1 MSLRKQTIVHLMT
14 KSVNGI
20 QNGDQGKRAE
30 TGYRNKLNTLQQLSD
45 NCSKPEDPLRIAA
58 TAALTKLKP
67 NGRHNNI
74 SPGSKVKLMRLLSFL
89 FFCMPLSH
97 GP

>member
-1 MSLRKQTIVHLMT
+1 MT
-14 KSVNGI
+14 KGVNGF
-20 QNGDQGKRAE
+20 QNGDQGKKAE
-30 TGYRNKLNTLQQLSD
+30 TGYRNKLNTLEQLSD

-67 NGRHNNI
+67 IGRDNSI
-74 SPGSKVKLMRLLSFL
+74 SPGSKVKLMRPLSFL
-89 FFCMPLSH
+89 FFCMPVSH